1 MKTEKKI
8 QDWIN
13 FLTHLRGCFM
23 VEEIAAL
30 EWDPKFIKLT
40 ELEAEG

>member
-1 MKTEKKI
+1 MKIERKL
-8 QDWIN
+8 QGWIN
-13 FLTHLRGCFM
+13 FLTHLRDCSM

-40 ELEAEG
+40 EREAEG